1 MWRRLKQRPCGEIG
15 SGTGERIRGVEMREM
30 PRGRVAQT
38 QLAMVILCFGIARTA
53 AAQDESPPDAS
64 SPTPFSR
71 LPLWDDG
78 LSEMSYYDATE
89 SLYGIDRE
97 YTRVHL
103 MNRQWMG
110 GESGVKAD
118 PADIDAVPVFKF
130 VIAEEIPTQNYNY
143 RFLTTAFVRRDDLS
157 PFKISCSSQEWC
169 GHTFKQLRWS
179 EKNLTVQSFSYFADE
194 GDRTWELGADAVP
207 YESLFILARAAVAG
221 QTTPPERL
229 VLAGLRSNHQ
239 VVPRPISARLE
250 IERNPKRVTV
260 PIGSFAARRV
270 SLKWNGPRT
279 WFDVEDAPPWR
290 VLAFENGTARGQLR
304 FVERRAYWDRKWSS
318 GFHRSGDAP

>member
-1 MWRRLKQRPCGEIG
+1 MGRML
-15 SGTGERIRGVEMREM
+15 
-30 PRGRVAQT
+30 RGRVVQS
-38 QLAMVILCFGIARTA
+38 QIAMVILCFGIARSA
-53 AAQDESPPDAS
+53 AAQEGSSPDA
-64 SPTPFSR
+64 PGPAPFSR

-89 SLYGIDRE
+89 SLYGIDRK

-110 GESGVKAD
+110 GESGVKAE
-118 PADIDAVPVFKF
+118 PEAVEAVPVFKF

-157 PFKISCSSQEWC
+157 PFKITCSSQEWC
-169 GHTFKQLRWS
+169 GHTFKHLRWNKS
-179 EKNLTVQSFSYFADE
+179 GLTVQSFSYFGDE
-194 GDRTWELGADAVP
+194 GDRTWELDAEAVP

-221 QTTPPERL
+221 QETPPERL

-239 VVPRPISARLE
+239 VIPSPKSGRLV
-250 IERNPKRVTV
+250 IESNSKRVAV
-260 PIGSFAARRV
+260 PLGSFDARRV
-270 SLKWNGPRT
+270 SLKWDGPKT
-279 WFDVEDAPPWR
+279 WFDVEDAAPWR

-304 FVERRAYWDRKWSS
+304 FVERRAYWDRKWNS
-318 GFHRSGDAP
+318 GFHRTGEAP